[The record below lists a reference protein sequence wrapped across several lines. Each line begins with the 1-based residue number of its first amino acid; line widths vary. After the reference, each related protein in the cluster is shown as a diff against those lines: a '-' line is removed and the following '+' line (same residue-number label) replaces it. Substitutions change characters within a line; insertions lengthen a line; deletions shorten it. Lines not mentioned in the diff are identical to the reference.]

1 MPLKGQIADEIV
13 HGKQIGNHNIVA
25 CRSCG
30 YTYVY
35 KGRQGELN
43 GNFCSLRC
51 QAWYDDGNP
60 QLPSDLAVE
69 ALKVPVDK
77 WKVVAG
83 PGLEA
88 GQPYYS
94 AVFPAGRKFTPMRM
108 GPKGWYIHCCS
119 NQKFE
124 SLGLRCCSRECEERF
139 ASTRTISS

>member
-1 MPLKGQIADEIV
+1 MTLKDQIADEIV

-69 ALKVPVDK
+69 ALTQAESDAESFQLFV
-77 WKVVAG
+77 
-83 PGLEA
+83 LR
-88 GQPYYS
+88 
-94 AVFPAGRKFTPMRM
+94 PALTYQATRKYQHSTTANPKTTSNGRD
-108 GPKGWYIHCCS
+108 
-119 NQKFE
+119 
-124 SLGLRCCSRECEERF
+124 L
-139 ASTRTISS
+139 